1 MHQLLIIKTFKKVK
15 DEEEKATGIRPSTTA
30 AAKIF
35 SDYILENQKIPFG
48 ERSLSDYYRMSK
60 KEDNKEV
67 LIKHPK
73 VVQAMCSFLGYG
85 SFKDFNRA
93 HGITSSEKYNHTNV
107 TKRVI
112 IFLKKSKILIIVS
125 SAIIV
130 IMLILY
136 SVTKQR
142 WMVWNNEG
150 YVEVNFDTQK
160 HNLGQLKVYNEDRI
174 KNFKKIPVDC
184 NTDFFDPT
192 GKVKIWYGKN
202 IDKELEFF
210 TSLGLHP
217 ETGKTLDPITNYMI
231 NKYIC
236 PDKKP

>member
-35 SDYILENQKIPFG
+35 SDYILETQKISFG
-48 ERSLSDYYRMSK
+48 ERSLADYYRMSK
-60 KEDNKEV
+60 KEDNGEV
-67 LIKHPK
+67 LVKHPK
-73 VVQAMCSFLGYG
+73 VVQAMCTYLGYG
-85 SFKDFNRA
+85 SFKDFKRA
-93 HGITSSEKYNHTNV
+93 HGITSSGSNTDMSNTN
-107 TKRVI
+107 KI
-112 IFLKKSKILIIVS
+112 IALMKKNKILVIVS
-125 SAIIV
+125 SAII
-130 IMLILY
+130 IILLLIY

-142 WMVWNNEG
+142 WMVWNNDR
-150 YVEVNFDTQK
+150 YVEIHFDTEK
-160 HNLGQLKVYNEDRI
+160 YNLGQLKIYNEDRI
-174 KNFKKIPVDC
+174 KNFKKVPVDC
-184 NTDFFDPT
+184 NTDFLDPT

-210 TSLGLHP
+210 TSLGMHP

-236 PDKKP
+236 PKK